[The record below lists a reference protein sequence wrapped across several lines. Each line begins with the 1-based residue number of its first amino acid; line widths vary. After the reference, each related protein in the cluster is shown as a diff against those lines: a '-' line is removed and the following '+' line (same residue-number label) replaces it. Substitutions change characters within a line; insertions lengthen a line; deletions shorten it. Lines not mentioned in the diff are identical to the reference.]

1 MTKTED
7 MMHKSSL
14 RNRLKLATAL
24 AAFAIAP
31 LATGISGAY
40 AASDAGA
47 SGPIDPARMSE
58 TMRVLASD
66 SFEGRAPGT
75 PGEAVTV
82 KWLIDQYQKLGLEPG
97 GENGGWTQNVPMIR
111 TRPDPKAIATIKT
124 RGQATLPL
132 HQLTDIVM
140 STLQPIE
147 RLQLSNVPLVFV
159 GYGVT
164 APERRWNDFK
174 QVDLHGKIAVF
185 LVNDPDFDA
194 GPEEPVA
201 GRFGGK
207 TMTYYGRWTYK
218 FEEAARRGAAGAL
231 IIHDTPGASYPWS
244 TVVAPQG
251 EEYDILHDDKDL
263 KSVPMI
269 GWIEGNAAKTLFARA
284 GLDLNRLRRQA
295 RSPDFHP
302 VNIHDTTLSV
312 DMPVK
317 VDHLQSQNVIGKI
330 TGTDYPDETV
340 MFGAH
345 WDAFGKSTDA
355 AGKTV
360 IRRGAIDD
368 GSGIAAVLE
377 IARAFKNGPKP
388 KRTVSFASWT
398 GEERGLLGS
407 SWYVAHPLAPLDKT
421 AANLT
426 MDVLQ
431 MAGPAHNAF
440 IIGAGQDTLQD
451 DFAAA
456 ALKQGRTT
464 QPEAMPERGAFYRAD
479 HLPFARAGVPVLAV
493 MDMAGPFDLLQGGT
507 AAGSKWL
514 TAYMACYH
522 QACDA
527 WSPDWD
533 VRGAAQDVDVVR
545 QVGYNAAFSHD
556 WPTWKGGSEFRA
568 IREKSNDVRSAH

>member
-1 MTKTED
+1 
-7 MMHKSSL
+7 MMHTLSFRQRL
-14 RNRLKLATAL
+14 RLATGL
-24 AAFAIAP
+24 AAFASTSFLIGLSTAQAAP
-31 LATGISGAY
+31 NT
-40 AASDAGA
+40 GA
-47 SGPIDPARMSE
+47 SGPIDPTRMSE
-58 TMRVLASD
+58 TMRVLSSD
-66 SFEGRAPGT
+66 EFEGRAPGT

-82 KWLIDQYQKLGLEPG
+82 KWLIEQYQKIGLEPG

-111 TRPDPKAIATIKT
+111 TRPDPKATATVTT
-124 RGQATLPL
+124 RGHTLEL
-132 HQLTDIVM
+132 HQLKDVAL
-140 STLQPIE
+140 STLQPIQ
-147 RLQLSNVPLVFV
+147 RLRLSHVPMVFV

-251 EEYDILHDDKDL
+251 EEYDILPDDKDL
-263 KSVPMI
+263 KSVPLI
-269 GWIEGNAAKTLFARA
+269 GWIEGNAAHALFAQT

-302 VNIHDTTLSV
+302 VNIHDTTFSL
-312 DMPVK
+312 DMSVK

-330 TGTDYPDETV
+330 TGSTYPDETV

-355 AGKTV
+355 QGNTV

-451 DFAAA
+451 DFSAA

-493 MDMAGPFDLLQGGT
+493 MDMAGPFDLLNGGT

-514 TAYMACYH
+514 TSYMACYH

-527 WSPDWD
+527 WSADWD
-533 VRGAAQDVDVVR
+533 VRGAAQDVEVVR
-545 QVGYNAAFSHD
+545 QVGYSAAFSHD

-568 IREKSNDVRSAH
+568 IREKSDNTRSAH

>member
-1 MTKTED
+1 
-7 MMHKSSL
+7 MHKSSL

-31 LATGISGAY
+31 VAIGVSGAH

-82 KWLIDQYQKLGLEPG
+82 KWLIDQYQKLGLETG

-124 RGQATLPL
+124 RGQAALPL

-251 EEYDILHDDKDL
+251 EEYDILHDDNDL

-269 GWIEGNAAKTLFARA
+269 GWIEGNAAKTLFTRA

-312 DMPVK
+312 LSLIHISEPTRHFKRSRMP
-317 VDHLQSQNVIGKI
+317 
-330 TGTDYPDETV
+330 
-340 MFGAH
+340 
-345 WDAFGKSTDA
+345 
-355 AGKTV
+355 
-360 IRRGAIDD
+360 
-368 GSGIAAVLE
+368 
-377 IARAFKNGPKP
+377 
-388 KRTVSFASWT
+388 
-398 GEERGLLGS
+398 S
-407 SWYVAHPLAPLDKT
+407 SA
-421 AANLT
+421 
-426 MDVLQ
+426 
-431 MAGPAHNAF
+431 
-440 IIGAGQDTLQD
+440 
-451 DFAAA
+451 
-456 ALKQGRTT
+456 
-464 QPEAMPERGAFYRAD
+464 
-479 HLPFARAGVPVLAV
+479 
-493 MDMAGPFDLLQGGT
+493 
-507 AAGSKWL
+507 
-514 TAYMACYH
+514 
-522 QACDA
+522 
-527 WSPDWD
+527 
-533 VRGAAQDVDVVR
+533 
-545 QVGYNAAFSHD
+545 
-556 WPTWKGGSEFRA
+556 
-568 IREKSNDVRSAH
+568 